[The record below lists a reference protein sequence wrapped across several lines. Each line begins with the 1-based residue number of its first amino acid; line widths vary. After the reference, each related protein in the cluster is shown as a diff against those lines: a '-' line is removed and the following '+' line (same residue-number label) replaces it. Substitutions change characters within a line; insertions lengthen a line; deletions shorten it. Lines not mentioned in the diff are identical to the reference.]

1 MAEKQ
6 WKVAAY
12 AKINLALDVLHK
24 RDDGFHEVKMIMQ
37 TVDLAD
43 QIGLREQPGKIT
55 VATDRELLPDDR
67 DNLAW
72 RAAHLLQQ
80 QYCPERGVHIT
91 LEKKIPLAAG
101 LAGGSAD
108 AAAVLNGLNRLWDLR
123 LETETLRRLAATLG
137 SDIPFCLTGGTML
150 AAGRGELLTPLPPV
164 PPCYVV
170 LAKPPVAAPTAW
182 VYRHYRA
189 DAVERHPDIGAMVQ
203 CLQKS
208 DLAGVAR
215 EAANV
220 LEAVMLP
227 AHPVIARLKE
237 YMQEYGALT
246 SLMSGSGSTVF
257 GLVAAKD
264 QAEYIA
270 ERLRR
275 HDLADIFVARTVEK
289 VE

>member
-1 MAEKQ
+1 MARNRLEL
-6 WKVAAY
+6 AAF

-24 RDDGFHEVKMIMQ
+24 REDGFHEVKMVMQ

-43 QIGLREQPGKIT
+43 RILLEERQEKIT
-55 VATDRELLPDDR
+55 IAAERLLLPNDRE
-67 DNLAW
+67 NLAW

-91 LEKKIPLAAG
+91 LEKRIPLAAG

-108 AAAVLNGLNRLWDLR
+108 AAAVLNGLNRLWNLQIDREHLS
-123 LETETLRRLAATLG
+123 RLAATLG

-150 AAGRGELLTPLPPV
+150 ATGRGEVLAPLV
-164 PPCYVV
+164 PLVPCGVV

-182 VYRHYRA
+182 VYSCYRPEK
-189 DAVERHPDIGAMVQ
+189 VLRHPDIDRMIR
-203 CLQKS
+203 CLEQQ
-208 DLAGVAR
+208 DLSGVAR
-215 EAANV
+215 EAGNV
-220 LEAVMLP
+220 LETVMLP
-227 AHPVIARLKE
+227 EQPVIAELKA
-237 YMQEYGALT
+237 YMIKYGALT
-246 SLMSGSGSTVF
+246 GLMSGSGSTVF
-257 GLVAAKD
+257 GLTADMD

-275 HDLADIFVARTVEK
+275 HAIADVFVARTVEK